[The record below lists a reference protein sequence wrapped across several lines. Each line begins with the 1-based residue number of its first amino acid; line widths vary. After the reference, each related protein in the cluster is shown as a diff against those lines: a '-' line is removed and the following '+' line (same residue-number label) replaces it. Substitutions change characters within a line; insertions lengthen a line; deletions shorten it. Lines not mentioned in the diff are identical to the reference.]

1 MNRDGKAM
9 DTSISADV
17 DITRF
22 VLDKDRLKTAFEVTS
37 RSQHLVGNEDE
48 VKAYVQVNGIAGDVT
63 VILGDMFSTRLFSS
77 ERWCL
82 SCLILQSHF
91 PLHSPMQH
99 EKSACALS
107 NLALG

>member
-9 DTSISADV
+9 ETSISADV

-22 VLDKDRLKTAFEVTS
+22 VLDKDRLKTAFELTS

-77 ERWCL
+77 ERWCFIM
-82 SCLILQSHF
+82 SNPPVTF
-91 PLHSPMQH
+91 PLHSPMQY